1 MLRLLL
7 RTLLA
12 LAAIGLHAARA
23 EAPALDR
30 ARVEAFV
37 DGAVREAMRSRRI
50 AGVSVAI
57 VDRSGA
63 VMTRGYGVEALSPRR
78 AADAD
83 TLFRVGSISKTPIW
97 ISLMQLVEQGKISLN
112 DPINDHLPEALR
124 IPDEGFREPIRIRHL
139 MTHSA
144 GFEDS
149 ALGGLF
155 VRDPRRLLPL
165 DEYLRTHRVHRV
177 REPGTL
183 AVYSNYGAALAGA
196 LVAHVAGEP
205 WQDYAEKHVLR
216 PLGMTAATY
225 REPYSAALAQAQGLV
240 DPMTEAVASE
250 VTLGFSRAA
259 GAFKTHAFEYVSD
272 IAPAGA
278 MSASANDMALYMQA
292 LLDPLLMEKAG
303 VLRAETALA
312 MREGLFGNTLE
323 LGAWRHGFM
332 DYTFVRGRRAF
343 GHDGDVV
350 YQHSSMQI
358 FPDEGLAIFV
368 SVNSPNGRPL
378 LDSLISAFLDEFAGP
393 PAPQPPRAANAQ
405 AEAAKV
411 AGTYRSLRLP
421 TYRSER
427 FILSYAASFEVAAL
441 PNGDITVGAGQAR
454 YHPVGDGLFVRNEDQ
469 GRIAFHE
476 ANGRMRLYDAESLAP
491 SERIGFFEG
500 MAWPKLIAALAGLAI
515 VWSIVAAI
523 RRMILGQRQ
532 DRAASYVLDGLCL
545 AWLAAF
551 VLFYLAVR
559 PWLADDSSALF
570 DYPGKLFPL
579 ACSAMFA
586 AAVATP
592 LAAALAFGPLRPK
605 GWGWWR
611 WTREGA
617 TLAILVCLALT
628 LYNWGVLGYT
638 GW

>member
-1 MLRLLL
+1 MLKLLL
-7 RTLLA
+7 GLGLA
-12 LAAIGLHAARA
+12 LSALGFGLARA
-23 EAPALDR
+23 ETPALDR
-30 ARVEAFV
+30 IRVQAFV
-37 DGAVREAMRSRRI
+37 DGAIGEAMRSRRI

-57 VDRSGA
+57 VDRSGV
-63 VMTRGYGVEALSPRR
+63 VMTRGYGVEALSPRKT
-78 AADAD
+78 ADAD

-149 ALGGLF
+149 LLDGLF
-155 VRDPRRLLPL
+155 VRDPARLRPL

-177 REPGTL
+177 REAGAL

-196 LVAHVAGEP
+196 LVAHVSGEP

-216 PLGMTAATY
+216 PLGLIAATY
-225 REPYSAALAQAQGLV
+225 REPYPAVLAKAQGLV
-240 DPMTEAVASE
+240 DPMPPAVASQ

-259 GAFKTHAFEYVSD
+259 GAFRAHGFEYVGD

-292 LLDPLLMEKAG
+292 LLDPMLMEKAG
-303 VLRAETALA
+303 VLTAETALA

-332 DYTFVRGRRAF
+332 DYTFLRGRRGF
-343 GHDGDVV
+343 GHGGDVV
-350 YQHSSMQI
+350 YQHSTMEI
-358 FPDEGLAIFV
+358 YPDEGLAIFV

-378 LDSLISAFLDEFAGP
+378 LDSLVTAFLDEFAGP
-393 PAPQPPRAANAQ
+393 AARQPPRVAAAQ
-405 AEAAKV
+405 AEAMKV
-411 AGTYRSLRLP
+411 AGTYRTLRLP

-427 FILSYAASFEVAAL
+427 FLMSYAASFEVVAL

-454 YHPVGDGLFVRNEDQ
+454 YHPVGEGLFVRNEDQ

-476 ANGRMRLYDAESLAP
+476 ANGTMRLYDAQSLAP
-491 SERIGFFEG
+491 ADRIGFFED
-500 MAWPKLIAALAGLAI
+500 MAWPKLITALAALAIA
-515 VWSIVAAI
+515 WSIIAAI
-523 RRMILGQRQ
+523 RRLILGQRQ
-532 DRAASYVLDGLCL
+532 DGAASLALDGLSL
-545 AWLAAF
+545 LWLAAF

-559 PWLADDSSALF
+559 PWLADDSAALL

-579 ACSAMFA
+579 ACWALLA
-586 AAVATP
+586 AGLATP
-592 LAAALAFGPLRPK
+592 LAGALAFGPFRPK
-605 GWGWWR
+605 HWGWWR
-611 WTREGA
+611 WTRQGA
-617 TLAILVCLALT
+617 SLAIFASLAAT
-628 LYNWGVLGYT
+628 LYNWGVLGYS